1 MAAPPPGHGQLIR
14 QLETI
19 ILLSADD
26 RRAIATL
33 PLRIKE
39 FRENRDLIREGSR
52 PTDCCLII
60 SGLVARY
67 KMVASG
73 RRQILSF
80 HFAGDMPD
88 LQSLNLER
96 MDHGLVALTPTRAAF
111 IPHEAVRR
119 VIASHAGV
127 GEALVR
133 HAMVDGSIFRE
144 WIANVGRR
152 TALERIAH
160 LICECFVRMRALG
173 LADQESFELPL
184 TQGEL
189 GDATGLSN
197 VHVNRTMK
205 ELRQLGVIKTAGKLH
220 SIADWDMLQETGDF
234 DPGYLHLRIG
244 KRGG

>member
-1 MAAPPPGHGQLIR
+1 MVAAQPEHNLLAR

-19 ILLSADD
+19 TILRPDD
-26 RRAIATL
+26 RAAIAAL
-33 PLRIKE
+33 PLRLKD
-39 FRENRDLIREGSR
+39 FRENRDVIREGQR
-52 PTDCCLII
+52 PTECCLII

-67 KMVASG
+67 KMVAGG

-80 HFAGDMPD
+80 HFAGDLPD

-96 MDHGLVALTPTRAAF
+96 MDHSLLALTPARVAF

-119 VIASHAGV
+119 LIGSHAGIR
-127 GEALVR
+127 EALVR
-133 HAMVDGSIFRE
+133 AAMVDGSIFRE
-144 WIANVGRR
+144 WIANVGQRS
-152 TALERIAH
+152 ALERVAH

-173 LADQESFELPL
+173 LASRESFELPL

-205 ELRQLGVIKTAGKLH
+205 ELRRIGVIKTAGKLH
-220 SIADWDMLQETGDF
+220 SIEDWDLLQETGDF
-234 DPGYLHLRIG
+234 DPAYLHLRSG
-244 KRGG
+244 KAR